1 MKLYKEPTIVAI
13 SGILA
18 VLFAIS
24 AVIYRP
30 DTSATVDG
38 ITPRPVQ
45 IGNRKIN
52 RNENVDTI
60 QKKPAFTEKG
70 IRKIIKDNQKQE
82 KQTKLP

>member
-18 VLFAIS
+18 VLFTIIAI
-24 AVIYRP
+24 IYQP

-45 IGNRKIN
+45 IGNKKIN
-52 RNENVDTI
+52 RNENVETI
-60 QKKPAFTEKG
+60 QQKPAFTEKG
-70 IRKIIKDNQKQE
+70 IRKIIEENQKPDN
-82 KQTKLP
+82 KTKLQ